1 MGPTTPA
8 TTKAASSRTP
18 ATVTWLARSRR
29 RGRRPR
35 PGSSTGVSSGSTGS
49 SLSRIADSGIN
60 PGITEIHQQIDQ
72 DDQRRD
78 GKDDA
83 LDERV
88 VALLDG
94 LDDQAAHARQRKDVL
109 DDHRPA

>member
-8 TTKAASSRTP
+8 TTKTASSRTP
-18 ATVTWLARSRR
+18 ARVTGLARSRR
-29 RGRRPR
+29 RCRRPR
-35 PGSSTGVSSGSTGS
+35 PGSGTGASSGSTGS
-49 SLSRIADSGIN
+49 SSSRIADSGIN
-60 PGITEIHQQIDQ
+60 PGITEIHQQIDE

-94 LDDQAAHARQRKDVL
+94 LDDQAAHAGQRKDVF
-109 DDHRPA
+109 DNDGP